1 MNENKKVFAF
11 KLADKNQKTNISN
24 EQKTKTFKARD
35 GVAIAGCT
43 DPSGRW
49 NVRYS
54 DNGMYC

>member
-11 KLADKNQKTNISN
+11 KLADKKQTADASN
-24 EQKTKTFKARD
+24 EQKRKKFKARD